1 MFKNLKMFCEEKQ
14 PEDDVFNFLTV
25 ASPTR
30 THSQTSLLNAKLT
43 SYMPGLTAK
52 VFRTYN
58 ASVTLE
64 KQLKPTYPPGTSVEE
79 MVVQYNDANREVAVL
94 CNHQRSLPKNWEE
107 NTAKKREKL
116 EMMQGQ
122 VEALKKMLATVR
134 RGEEIKLMPEKYRSA
149 VAKLEIPEGASEETV
164 KELKL
169 KRQAEVNERAKFA
182 HMFKTQPSE
191 AQVEKRLEMYEAR
204 YNSFA
209 IKLKDLV
216 SDGRRIDDQDNNKL
230 VALGTSKINYMD
242 PRITVAWCKR
252 VGVLRRVYW

>member
-25 ASPTR
+25 ASPAG

-216 SDGRRIDDQDNNKL
+216 RDGRWIDDQDNNKL

>member
-25 ASPTR
+25 ALFAG
-30 THSQTSLLNAKLT
+30 THAQTSLLNAKLT

-64 KQLKPTYPPGTSVEE
+64 K
-79 MVVQYNDANREVAVL
+79 
-94 CNHQRSLPKNWEE
+94 
-107 NTAKKREKL
+107 
-116 EMMQGQ
+116 
-122 VEALKKMLATVR
+122 
-134 RGEEIKLMPEKYRSA
+134 
-149 VAKLEIPEGASEETV
+149 
-164 KELKL
+164 ELKM

-191 AQVEKRLEMYEAR
+191 AQVEKRLEMDEAR

-216 SDGRRIDDQDNNKL
+216 GDVRRIDDQDNNKL

-252 VGVLRRVYW
+252 VGMTRRVY

>member
-1 MFKNLKMFCEEKQ
+1 M
-14 PEDDVFNFLTV
+14 
-25 ASPTR
+25 
-30 THSQTSLLNAKLT
+30 
-43 SYMPGLTAK
+43 
-52 VFRTYN
+52 
-58 ASVTLE
+58 
-64 KQLKPTYPPGTSVEE
+64 
-79 MVVQYNDANREVAVL
+79 VQYNDANREVAVL

-182 HMFKTQPSE
+182 HMFKTQPSRGAGGE
-191 AQVEKRLEMYEAR
+191 AAR
-204 YNSFA
+204 DVRGAVQLF
-209 IKLKDLV
+209 
-216 SDGRRIDDQDNNKL
+216 RDQ
-230 VALGTSKINYMD
+230 AEGLGERWEVD
-242 PRITVAWCKR
+242 
-252 VGVLRRVYW
+252 